1 MPNPVAYNAT
11 TPPSGGF
18 QRATITYGL
27 SGSNYGANSPGGLT
41 YYNSLPTSSA
51 WVIIS
56 DSYTLGLSTQGNAKP
71 VMWSTGSASTGSLIR
86 LINGLPSMTSSFT
99 DYYSAVN
106 WLQSTNKYFLLNN
119 GYENIV
125 TDGLVLNLDA
135 GWWNSYPT
143 TGTTWTDLSGNN
155 LNGTLT
161 NGPTF
166 NSANSGSI
174 VFDGIDDYLTTT
186 SFSLANTNN
195 QISFDFWI
203 KVTSPLGNVQTI
215 FADGSQ
221 NNTIGYLFFY
231 YNTNGSITYQFART
245 TTRSQVSTVIFS
257 SEFINTWVNVVITT
271 DYVSKEIKFYRNST
285 LLSTQTMVDAQ
296 FPSLNNVKFIGSYS
310 ARSNYG
316 KGTLPSMRIYNRAL
330 SASEVLQ
337 NFNAQRSRFGL

>member
-51 WVIIS
+51 WVIVS

-155 LNGTLT
+155 YTGTLT

-174 VFDGIDDYLTTT
+174 VFDGTNDYCQL
-186 SFSLANTNN
+186 
-195 QISFDFWI
+195 
-203 KVTSPLGNVQTI
+203 
-215 FADGSQ
+215 SQ
-221 NNTIGYLFFY
+221 NIFNTSYPGVTFGAWVYL
-231 YNTNGSITYQFART
+231 NGSTGEALIAGVWNQTANGDQAALFIFSNGPFIAVSDGVNGENGAGASNTLNVNQWYYIAASWNSNRTYKYYQNGSLLGTGTQGGNGWNSSSTANFEIGGENNASIRYFNG
-245 TTRSQVSTVIFS
+245 RIACSQV
-257 SEFINTWVNVVITT
+257 
-271 DYVSKEIKFYRNST
+271 
-285 LLSTQTMVDAQ
+285 
-296 FPSLNNVKFIGSYS
+296 
-310 ARSNYG
+310 
-316 KGTLPSMRIYNRAL
+316 YNRTL
-330 SASEVLQ
+330 SDSEVLQ
-337 NFNAQRSRFGL
+337 NYNAQKSRFGL

>member
-51 WVIIS
+51 WVIVS

-166 NSANSGSI
+166 NSANSGFI
-174 VFDGIDDYLTTT
+174 VCDGIDDFVNFTT
-186 SFSLANTNN
+186 SPSNVVTVSVWINLNNNGNFPIILAGNSDAYDSGQWNWSLFSFNGNFFIRGNGGSTGQINTPSSTLVNVWTN
-195 QISFDFWI
+195 WVLVRNDGTGTCRAYKNGTLFG
-203 KVTSPLGNVQTI
+203 TSDEI
-215 FADGSQ
+215 GSV
-221 NNTIGYLFFY
+221 NSSLYIGKGGQY
-231 YNTNGSITYQFART
+231 YNGKIST
-245 TTRSQVSTVIFS
+245 TQ
-257 SEFINTWVNVVITT
+257 
-271 DYVSKEIKFYRNST
+271 
-285 LLSTQTMVDAQ
+285 
-296 FPSLNNVKFIGSYS
+296 
-310 ARSNYG
+310 
-316 KGTLPSMRIYNRAL
+316 IYNRAL
-330 SASEVLQ
+330 SAAEVLQ
-337 NFNAQRSRFGL
+337 NYNAQKGRFGL